1 MMKTNRLPDTE
12 LANTIRKLQN
22 EVDEKILIL
31 NALREQYS
39 GNETI
44 EWGEYIHS
52 VAWEETRQKI
62 FRRDGFRCVCCGASK
77 NLNVHHI
84 TYDNLGAERPS
95 DLVTL
100 CQKCHEKVHNGD
112 EFQTK
117 IIGSTVKLGVPY
129 GFNYD
134 EWFLLVY
141 ANSMGQGYAGIGE
154 EFELKPEYFESFYAR
169 RTIDTFNRG
178 CFLDEKLEKTLHYF
192 CEKVMKSHPYAVIH
206 DMYFSLLLKVSD
218 SFLTFK
224 EETLVEDFALPFSDH
239 ESIKEE
245 LTNIEEFR
253 NRIREKVGD

>member
-31 NALREQYS
+31 NALREQYH

-62 FRRDGFRCVCCGASK
+62 FRRDGFRCVCCGESK

-84 TYDNLGAERPS
+84 TYENLGAEKPS

-100 CQKCHEKVHNGD
+100 CQKCHEKVHNG
-112 EFQTK
+112 EEVQTK
-117 IIGSTVKLGVPY
+117 KSGSTVELGVPY
-129 GFNYD
+129 GFGYD
-134 EWFLLVY
+134 EWYLFVF

-169 RTIDTFNRG
+169 RTIDSFNRG
-178 CFLDEKLEKTLHYF
+178 GFLDEKLEKTLD
-192 CEKVMKSHPYAVIH
+192 CCCQKIMKSPYAVIY
-206 DMYFSLLLKVSD
+206 DMYFYQLVKVSD
-218 SFLTFK
+218 KFLTFK
-224 EETLVEDFALPFSDH
+224 EETLTEDFVLPISDH

-245 LTNIEEFR
+245 LTKIEDFR
-253 NRIREKVGD
+253 KRLREKVGDL